1 MKRLPVF
8 ACILKSSQPGLTAR
22 QLAARI
28 SPDLP
33 VHTVH
38 RWMRGRNQ
46 PPLWCQNLILEK
58 LQCPSTSR

>member
-1 MKRLPVF
+1 MKLPVF
-8 ACILKSSQPGLTAR
+8 ASILKSSQPGLTAR

-46 PPLWCQNLILEK
+46 PPVWAQQLVLEK
-58 LQCPSTSR
+58 LLPTSK